1 MVDHAKP
8 SRADLLKAATRAARA
23 GAGAGARAAREAW
36 TGADQAT
43 RTAPSPPGNGGAS
56 APRKPDPAHETPTQ
70 SPPPPRGDVRPDERT
85 SRKVTEAEA
94 VLRRRV
100 EALKGADYKGG
111 AAGADQLAGN
121 DDDAHQLKVQDA
133 VVEYV
138 HALRQ
143 ASGAPGADDEDQ
155 DLTSRLVRDGL
166 NGLYLAGVWDGR
178 TSEPGERSGM

>member
-1 MVDHAKP
+1 M
-8 SRADLLKAATRAARA
+8 
-23 GAGAGARAAREAW
+23 
-36 TGADQAT
+36 
-43 RTAPSPPGNGGAS
+43 
-56 APRKPDPAHETPTQ
+56 
-70 SPPPPRGDVRPDERT
+70 
-85 SRKVTEAEA
+85 
-94 VLRRRV
+94 
-100 EALKGADYKGG
+100 KGADYKGG